1 MGENGFL
8 GVEKSMDLP
17 IQNGRL
23 ELLYAFEDDSSGQIM
38 SKVVWTP
45 ISGLSAGGSMEY
57 NATSGDWIVNE
68 MPTPGDA

>member
-1 MGENGFL
+1 
-8 GVEKSMDLP
+8 
-17 IQNGRL
+17 
-23 ELLYAFEDDSSGQIM
+23 M

-68 MPTPGDA
+68 MPTREMPNRQMLHQPNPPRVVVHAAKYRIHKRQMCHWNSWHG